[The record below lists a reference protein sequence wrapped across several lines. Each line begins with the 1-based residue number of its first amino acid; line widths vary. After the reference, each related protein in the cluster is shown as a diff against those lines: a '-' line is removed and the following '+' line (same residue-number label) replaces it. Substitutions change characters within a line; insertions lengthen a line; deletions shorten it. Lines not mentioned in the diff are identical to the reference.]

1 MMTKRQLIKA
11 ISALAQTLQNEQKL
25 VDAHQ
30 DYVKTYLQNHALLFS
45 GILIS
50 AGLLGWLSGRTPH
63 APRLFKQ
70 VGRALWLAIP

>member
-1 MMTKRQLIKA
+1 MMTRKKLIKA
-11 ISALAQTLQNEQKL
+11 INALAQTLQTEQRI
-25 VDAHQ
+25 VDEHRH
-30 DYVKTYLQNHALLFS
+30 YVKTYLQNHALLFS

-50 AGLLGWLSGRTPH
+50 AGLIGWLSGRSPH